1 MNSELDLLQAK
12 LTNALEARKRAD
24 QNLEQKSL
32 EIYNLKQDLTTLEK
46 ELAEAKASMEQHIKA
61 DVLFSKNI
69 NEEVKVPLNA
79 ILGMTHILEQS
90 ELTSQQSD
98 QLSLIK
104 SSAGIL
110 NTMLSDILDFS
121 KRPSGR
127 LEMTVSWIHS
137 RCV

>member
-69 NEEVKVPLNA
+69 NEEVKAPLNA

-104 SSAGIL
+104 SSAGQYHGY
-110 NTMLSDILDFS
+110 ILDAF
-121 KRPSGR
+121 RRYTYYYAYRTR
-127 LEMTVSWIHS
+127 LGF
-137 RCV
+137 